1 LAASYEEAR
10 AIKKELE
17 MEYQS
22 RHTDLKKLRDFWH
35 GRYWE
40 KWGGKDRSALS
51 SLFRDI
57 PRGPDRNA
65 PDFRVVH
72 NIIQE
77 VCVKYQAFLSPLPMI
92 RVYVD
97 PPGTSTKRKQAN
109 KKERFLYSLWGQQPV
124 AMKDVLNRIAW
135 YLPLM
140 GDCFLGA
147 FPDIEN
153 NTIRPIVRS
162 PEYAYPI
169 QSYDGS
175 TLDQVIFSWE
185 TTKQKAARQFPSYDP
200 DAGMSNPLAR
210 ITPGR
215 KKNDKVEVIELS
227 TGKEFARWIDGQK
240 VAGVEHNYGFN
251 IFDQLAFIFVP
262 DEPFNHGAV
271 EQAINLNE
279 AENVL
284 RSLLLQ
290 AVIENVF
297 PRYVLIDPSKAP
309 EELDMSAG
317 AVWGV
322 AAGGDVKTL
331 APPLQAVPIQQGFIQ
346 ENERVIKQATAMPDA
361 QFGSFP
367 GGSTHI
373 SGKAINEMQGAGTGS
388 TIEMVQGLG
397 IGSGLVSWNEKALIM
412 GRKYFA
418 DETINVSGYET
429 GSAIDI
435 TPRYFSINIKG
446 KELVGSCRNEVV
458 FSPHIDLHNKLIM
471 NLQAMGAGLVSKEH
485 ARNQMGIP
493 DSEAMDE
500 EILEERMQDIVLM
513 AIETQLTADPTPEAA
528 ASAESQ
534 ALGFLAGQG
543 PTPGPP
549 PAMGAPLV
557 PPPPGAPPG
566 GAGQG
571 GPPPPPGGGGG
582 MPIASMPGGGQ
593 LAAPALRMP
602 GGAALP
608 GAGMNPPG
616 FGAGADSPV
625 PGEGAPGA
633 PNMPPEPGAEGEVT
647 LDVVTEDFQN
657 MQGLSGR
664 VFLVG
669 EILDGSTDEDVE
681 VSITDDK
688 DKQTIIDQATDLQGK
703 IRFHTVSAEPKEPH
717 MEVTPGVAPEHA
729 GEEPDLTSI
738 LGGEQ

>member
-1 LAASYEEAR
+1 MAISYEEAR
-10 AIKKELE
+10 AVKKELE

-22 RHTDLKKLRDFWH
+22 RHSDLKKLRDFWH

-40 KWGGKDRSALS
+40 KWGGKDRGALS
-51 SLFRDI
+51 SLFKDI

-97 PPGTSTKRKQAN
+97 PPGTKTRRNQAV
-109 KKERFLYSLWGQQPV
+109 KKERYLYSLWGQRPLS
-124 AMKDVLNRIAW
+124 MKDILNRMAW
-135 YLPLM
+135 FLPLM
-140 GDCFLGA
+140 GDSFLGA
-147 FPDIEN
+147 YPDIEN
-153 NTIRPIVRS
+153 NTIRPIIRS
-162 PEYAYPI
+162 PEHAFPV

-175 TLDQVIFSWE
+175 SLDQVMFGWE
-185 TTKQKAARQFPSYDP
+185 TTKQKAARQFPTYDP
-200 DAGMSNPLAR
+200 DAGLGHPLSR
-210 ITPGR
+210 IIPGR
-215 KKNDKVEVIELS
+215 KRNDKVEVLEHS
-227 TGKEFARWIDGQK
+227 DNKEFARWVDGQK
-240 VAGVEHNYGFN
+240 VAGVEHNFGFN
-251 IFDQLAFIFVP
+251 IFDQVAFIFVP

-331 APPLQAVPIQQGFIQ
+331 APPLQALPMQQQFVQ

-367 GGSTHI
+367 GGATHI

-397 IGSGLVSWNEKALIM
+397 IGSALVSWNEKALIM
-412 GRKYFA
+412 GRTYFA
-418 DETINVSGYET
+418 DESINVSGYET

-435 TPRYFSINIKG
+435 TPRYFSKTFKG
-446 KELVGSCRNEVV
+446 KELVGGCRNDVI
-458 FSPHIDLHNKLIM
+458 FSPHLDLHNKLVM

-500 EILEERMQDIVLM
+500 EILQERIQDIVLM
-513 AIETQLTADPTPEAA
+513 GIEAEVTAAPTPEGGAA
-528 ASAESQ
+528 AAEKGL
-534 ALGFLAGQG
+534 AYLGGDSRPATPIG
-543 PTPGPP
+543 PVGPP
-549 PAMGAPLV
+549 GA
-557 PPPPGAPPG
+557 GAPPG
-566 GAGQG
+566 SPPQG
-571 GPPPPPGGGGG
+571 PPPGGGGG
-582 MPIASMPGGGQ
+582 MPIATMPGGGQ
-593 LAAPALRMP
+593 MAAPALRMP
-602 GGAALP
+602 GGSALP
-608 GAGMNPPG
+608 DAGMGPG
-616 FGAGADSPV
+616 GMGQAPGAAA
-625 PGEGAPGA
+625 PGPAGAPGA
-633 PNMPPEPGAEGEVT
+633 KPELETPEPPSGDEVM
-647 LDVVTEDFQN
+647 LDQVVDSVQN
-657 MQGLSGR
+657 LQGISGR
-664 VFLVG
+664 IFLVG
-669 EILDGSTDEDVE
+669 EILQGMTEDDVE
-681 VSITDDK
+681 MAITDDG
-688 DKQTIIDQATDLQGK
+688 DKQIIVDGVPELQGRISFVK
-703 IRFHTVSAEPKEPH
+703 VSAEPGEPH
-717 MEVTPGVAPEHA
+717 MEITPGVAPEQA
-729 GEEPDLTSI
+729 GEEPDMSEI
-738 LGGEQ
+738 FGGGGFE

>member
-1 LAASYEEAR
+1 MAIEYDEAR

-22 RHTDLKKLRDFWH
+22 RHTDMGKLRDFWH

-40 KWGGKDRSALS
+40 KWGGKDRSSLS

-72 NIIQE
+72 NIVQE
-77 VCVKYQAFLSPLPMI
+77 VCVKYQAFLSTMPMI
-92 RVYVD
+92 KMYVD
-97 PPGTSTKRKQAN
+97 PPGTSTRRKQAN
-109 KKERFLYSLWGQQPV
+109 KKERYLYSLWGQSPLS
-124 AMKDVLNRIAW
+124 MKDVLNRAAW

-147 FPDIEN
+147 YPDIEN
-153 NTIRPIVRS
+153 NTIRPIIRS
-162 PEYAYPI
+162 PEYAFPV

-175 TLDQVIFSWE
+175 SLDQLMFSWQ
-185 TTKQKAARQFPSYDP
+185 TTKQKAARQFPTYDP
-200 DAGMSNPLAR
+200 DAGFSPLSR
-210 ITPGR
+210 VLPG
-215 KKNDKVEVIELS
+215 KKRNDKIEVIEYS
-227 TGKEFARWIDGQK
+227 DQNEFARWIDGQK
-240 VAGVEHNYGFN
+240 VAGVEHNLGFN

-271 EQAINLNE
+271 EQAISLNE

-297 PRYVLIDPSKAP
+297 PRYVLVDPSKAP

-331 APPLQAVPIQQGFIQ
+331 APPLQALPIQQGFLQ

-397 IGSGLVSWNEKALIM
+397 IGSGLSNWNEKALIM
-412 GRKYFA
+412 GRRYF
-418 DETINVSGYET
+418 ENESINVTGYEM
-429 GSAIDI
+429 GSAFEIV
-435 TPRYFSINIKG
+435 PKRFNFNIKG
-446 KELVGSCRNEVV
+446 KELVGSTRNEVI
-458 FSPHIDLHNKLIM
+458 FSPNLDIHNKLVM
-471 NLQAMGAGLVSKEH
+471 NLQAMGAGLVSKEYS
-485 ARNQMGIP
+485 RNQMGIP

-500 EILEERMQDIVLM
+500 EILAERIQDIVLM
-513 AIETQLTADPTPEAA
+513 GIESAVTTPDTAVAA
-528 ASAESQ
+528 EQ
-534 ALGFLAGQG
+534 QG
-543 PTPGPP
+543 MAYLSGSGPP
-549 PAMGAPLV
+549 AAPAAPPGL
-557 PPPPGAPPG
+557 PPGPPPGAPGAGPPGSAPPPG
-566 GAGQG
+566 GGSGFPIGNFSGGPGQFASPALRLPG
-571 GPPPPPGGGGG
+571 GSPVPPPPPGQ
-582 MPIASMPGGGQ
+582 A
-593 LAAPALRMP
+593 
-602 GGAALP
+602 P
-608 GAGMNPPG
+608 GATAPG
-616 FGAGADSPV
+616 DQ
-625 PGEGAPGA
+625 GAPGA
-633 PNMPPEPGAEGEVT
+633 QPEAPEPSPEGEK
-647 LDVVTEDFQN
+647 LDDVVNAFQALDGI
-657 MQGLSGR
+657 QGR

-669 EILDGSTDEDVE
+669 EILQGSTTDNIE
-681 VSITDDK
+681 VSVTENDDK
-688 DKQTIIDQATDLQGK
+688 QRIVDQLPAYQGQLQ
-703 IRFHTVSAEPKEPH
+703 FHKVQGEPREPH

-729 GEEPDLTSI
+729 GQEADLSSI
-738 LGGEQ
+738 LGPPGE